1 MSLFSSLSIVQA
13 ATFTVTTL
21 NDSGAGSLRQAVI
34 DANANLGTDTIAF
47 QAGLTGTITLTS
59 GEIQITDIL
68 TLNGPGASVLA
79 ISGNQASRIFYA
91 TSAMSG
97 KALTI
102 NQLTLKNGIYG
113 GSGIYSVGSRLT
125 VNQCVLSDNKEA
137 GLYAVGG
144 AVVVNNSTFSGNS
157 NRYAGGG
164 LAIQDAPTVVN
175 DSTFI
180 SNSAGDYGGGIIA
193 RTSNLT
199 VNNSTLAY
207 NSAVNWGGGIASYDS
222 TVTLN
227 NSTVFGNSASGGGG
241 IATGYYGN
249 TRVNNSTVSGNS
261 ATTGG
266 GMSLAER
273 GASYTVTLANSIVA
287 GNSAATGK
295 EIYRTPENTG
305 IFTSLGHNLFGESGA
320 DGLVNVTKAATDL
333 VLPGAIATAIGDLAN
348 NGGPTQTLLPV
359 AGSLAIDHG
368 DNALIPAG
376 VTTDQRGVGFPR
388 IVNTTVDI
396 GAVEAGTLPPAQAL
410 IESYYQTILGR
421 TPDAAGV
428 AYWKSETNRTQ
439 RLGLDIKDVFRVMA
453 GIFFTS
459 AEYLNRPALL
469 ASGEIHLLSTGD
481 AQYITDLYRTFF
493 QRDPDP
499 DGLSYWTQP
508 LAEGLPRSMVLYNFV
523 FSKEFDGTMQKQFGD
538 TPARS
543 EDATIGDFYR
553 GYLNRLPDDDG
564 FAFWQGRFRTAQC
577 TNADAVR
584 AEVESISNQFQAGT
598 EYATRQRSP
607 GDYVSDLYYA
617 FLRRGGDLAGYNY
630 WVNQISSQSATRDQ
644 VRQAFVNSSEFQTRV
659 SQIIDQGCAP

>member
-1 MSLFSSLSIVQA
+1 MLTS
-13 ATFTVTTL
+13 
-21 NDSGAGSLRQAVI
+21 
-34 DANANLGTDTIAF
+34 ANANVDADTIVFSPAV
-47 QAGLTGTITLTS
+47 TGTLALTS
-59 GEIQITDIL
+59 GALSISNTV
-68 TLNGPGASVLA
+68 TLSGPGASVLT
-79 ISGNQASRIFYA
+79 ISASNASRIFTIANGA
-91 TSAMSG
+91 TVSIDGLKLTDGTVSG
-97 KALTI
+97 DGGAILNGTGALTLS
-102 NQLTLKNGIYG
+102 N
-113 GSGIYSVGSRLT
+113 
-125 VNQCVLSDNKEA
+125 CVLSGNLASSE
-137 GLYAVGG
+137 GG
-144 AVVVNNSTFSGNS
+144 ALFNNGGDVTISNSIVSGNS
-157 NRYAGGG
+157 ATDCGGFRNWYGVMTLTNSTVADNKASRYVGGICNNRNTSGAVLKGT
-164 LAIQDAPTVVN
+164 LTVTN
-175 DSTFI
+175 STVSGNI
-180 SNSAGDYGGGIIA
+180 GTDNYGGGIHNAEGI
-193 RTSNLT
+193 LT
-199 VNNSTLAY
+199 VT
-207 NSAVNWGGGIASYDS
+207 
-222 TVTLN
+222 
-227 NSTVFGNSASGGGG
+227 
-241 IATGYYGN
+241 
-249 TRVNNSTVSGNS
+249 NSTVSGNS
-261 ATTGG
+261 TRYSGG
-266 GMSLAER
+266 GVYSDGALATVKITNSTVV
-273 GASYTVTLANSIVA
+273 GNASNYNGSGGGGIYMGGGSMRLANTLVA
-287 GNSAATGK
+287 GNAVVTTSGTGKEGK
-295 EIYRTPENTG
+295 EIYRSGGT
-305 IFTSLGHNLFGESGA
+305 FTSDGHNLFGV
-320 DGLVNVTKAATDL
+320 DGVAGLYQVTPLASDITP
-333 VLPGAIATAIGDLAN
+333 LPGVLLSAIIGPLAN

-359 AGSLAIDHG
+359 VGSPAINAG
-368 DNALIPAG
+368 DNSLIPAG
-376 VTTDQRGVGFPR
+376 VTTDQRGVAR
-388 IVNTTVDI
+388 IAGGAVDI
-396 GAVEAGTLPPAQAL
+396 GAVEADSSTLPPDQAL

-428 AYWKSETNRTQ
+428 AYWKSETDRTR

-469 ASGEIHLLSTGD
+469 SSGEIHLLSTNNV
-481 AQYITDLYRTFF
+481 QYITDLYRTFF

>member
-1 MSLFSSLSIVQA
+1 M
-13 ATFTVTTL
+13 
-21 NDSGAGSLRQAVI
+21 
-34 DANANLGTDTIAF
+34 NA
-47 QAGLTGTITLTS
+47 
-59 GEIQITDIL
+59 
-68 TLNGPGASVLA
+68 
-79 ISGNQASRIFYA
+79 
-91 TSAMSG
+91 
-97 KALTI
+97 
-102 NQLTLKNGIYG
+102 
-113 GSGIYSVGSRLT
+113 
-125 VNQCVLSDNKEA
+125 
-137 GLYAVGG
+137 
-144 AVVVNNSTFSGNS
+144 
-157 NRYAGGG
+157 
-164 LAIQDAPTVVN
+164 
-175 DSTFI
+175 
-180 SNSAGDYGGGIIA
+180 
-193 RTSNLT
+193 
-199 VNNSTLAY
+199 
-207 NSAVNWGGGIASYDS
+207 
-222 TVTLN
+222 
-227 NSTVFGNSASGGGG
+227 
-241 IATGYYGN
+241 
-249 TRVNNSTVSGNS
+249 
-261 ATTGG
+261 
-266 GMSLAER
+266 
-273 GASYTVTLANSIVA
+273 
-287 GNSAATGK
+287 
-295 EIYRTPENTG
+295 
-305 IFTSLGHNLFGESGA
+305 
-320 DGLVNVTKAATDL
+320 TKAATDL
-333 VLPGAIATAIGDLAN
+333 VLPGAIATALGDLAD

-359 AGSLAIDHG
+359 VGSPAINAG
-368 DNALIPAG
+368 DNTLIPAG

-428 AYWKSETNRTQ
+428 AYWKSETDRTR

-481 AQYITDLYRTFF
+481 AQYIKDLYRTFF

-523 FSKEFDGTMQKQFGD
+523 FSKEFDGIMQKQFGD

-630 WVNQISSQSATRDQ
+630 WVNQISSQSATRDE

-659 SQIIDQGCAP
+659 SQIIGQGCAP

>member
-47 QAGLTGTITLTS
+47 QAGLTGTITLTT
-59 GEIQITDIL
+59 GVIAITDGLII
-68 TLNGPGASVLA
+68 NGPGAGVLA
-79 ISGNQASRIFYA
+79 ISGNNASQIFNA
-91 TSAMSG
+91 AEAMTG
-97 KALTI
+97 KLLTI
-102 NQLTLKNGIYG
+102 NQLTLKNGKASGNYGYG
-113 GSGIYSVGSRLT
+113 GAIGGSLYSGASLLT
-125 VNQCVLSDNKEA
+125 LNNCVLS
-137 GLYAVGG
+137 
-144 AVVVNNSTFSGNS
+144 
-157 NRYAGGG
+157 R
-164 LAIQDAPTVVN
+164 
-175 DSTFI
+175 
-180 SNSAGDYGGGIIA
+180 NSAGSGGGAIYKNGG
-193 RTSNLT
+193 TLT
-199 VNNSTLAY
+199 VNNSTLTGNSAGSDGGGIFNTSGDRNGSTVNNSTLSY
-207 NSAVNWGGGIASYDS
+207 NSAGRHGGGIYSDASVQGQGA
-222 TVTLN
+222 VTIVN
-227 NSTVFGNSASGGGG
+227 NGTVFGNSAAKGGG
-241 IATGYYGN
+241 IYSSAHVLG
-249 TRVNNSTVSGNS
+249 VNNSTVSGNS
-261 ATTGG
+261 AITGG
-266 GMSLAER
+266 GIYFLA
-273 GASYTVTLANSIVA
+273 YTPGDSGTIANSIVA
-287 GNSAATGK
+287 GNLGNEGR
-295 EIYRTPENTG
+295 EIYRYTQGSGNG
-305 IFTSLGHNLFGESGA
+305 VGFLTSLGHNLFGESGA

-428 AYWKSETNRTQ
+428 AYWKSETDRTR

-469 ASGEIHLLSTGD
+469 SSGEIHLLSTNNV
-481 AQYITDLYRTFF
+481 QYITDLYRTFF

-598 EYATRQRSP
+598 EYANRQRSP